1 MNRPGA
7 DIAAEQAAHWIVQL
21 SADDPAER
29 EQARIGFAAW
39 KAADPLHASAAAGME
54 NLLRQLSAVREPAGG
69 DHRPAR
75 AALAAIAPDRP
86 RPRQR
91 LRQLAAASAVAV
103 LVLTGALLI
112 GERPAY
118 LLADLRS
125 PTGKWST
132 HTLADG
138 SRITLAGN
146 SAVNVRFN
154 AGERHVELVR
164 GDILVDVA
172 KDAQRPFFV
181 DSGQAAIRALGT
193 RFSVRRDEGATIL
206 SMLESRVLA
215 QVPQHPAVVV
225 QAGQRTRIT
234 DDGVGALTSIDAA
247 SVQEAWRTRQLVVD
261 DLPLA
266 EVLDELTRHRPGQLH
281 YDRAQIAG
289 IRVAAVLP
297 LDDTDKALQL
307 LIDNFPQLRIRMLTR
322 YLVMVDAPASGAR
335 KKINARAGSCWRI
348 SCVKAAEINQKRLS
362 PCPLKSLPFH
372 PRTPCAR
379 VCARWPWRPCCWPA
393 PVCTPRPPRRPALP
407 PSAMPSPPVRWPAP

>member
-1 MNRPGA
+1 MNSPRT
-7 DIAAEQAAHWIVQL
+7 DIAAEQAARWIVRL

-29 EQARIGFAAW
+29 DTAQAGFAAW

-54 NLLRQLSAVREPAGG
+54 NLLRQLSAVREPAGD

-75 AALAAIAPDRP
+75 AALAAIAPK

-91 LRQLAAASAVAV
+91 LRQAAAASAVAV
-103 LVLTGALLI
+103 LLLTGTLLI

-125 PTGKWST
+125 PTGQWQT

-138 SRITLAGN
+138 SQITLGSD

-193 RFSVRRDEGATIL
+193 RFSVRSEDGATIL
-206 SMLESRVLA
+206 SMLESKVLA

-234 DDGVGALTSIDAA
+234 DDGVGPLTSIDAA
-247 SVQEAWRTRQLVVD
+247 SVQDAWRARQLVVD

-266 EVLDELTRHRPGQLH
+266 EVLDELARHRPGQLH

-322 YLVMVDAPASGAR
+322 YLVMVDAPASAPA
-335 KKINARAGSCWRI
+335 KK
-348 SCVKAAEINQKRLS
+348 
-362 PCPLKSLPFH
+362 
-372 PRTPCAR
+372 
-379 VCARWPWRPCCWPA
+379 
-393 PVCTPRPPRRPALP
+393 
-407 PSAMPSPPVRWPAP
+407 

>member
-7 DIAAEQAAHWIVQL
+7 EVAAEEAAHWIVQL

-39 KAADPLHASAAAGME
+39 KAADPLHATVAAGME
-54 NLLRQLSAVREPAGG
+54 NLLRQLHAVREPAGG

-86 RPRQR
+86 RQR

-103 LVLTGALLI
+103 LVLTGALAL

-125 PTGKWST
+125 PTGQWHT

-138 SRITLAGN
+138 SRITLGSD
-146 SAVNVRFN
+146 SAVNVRFH
-154 AGERHVELVR
+154 ADERHVELVR

-172 KDAQRPFFV
+172 KDARRPFIV
-181 DSGQAAIRALGT
+181 DSEQAAIRALGT
-193 RFSVRRDEGATIL
+193 RFTVRRDDGATIL
-206 SMLESRVLA
+206 SMLESKVLA

-234 DDGVGALTSIDAA
+234 EDGVGPITAIDAA

-261 DLPLA
+261 DQPLTD
-266 EVLDELTRHRPGQLH
+266 VLDELARHRPGQLH
-281 YDRAQIAG
+281 YDRAQIAD

-322 YLVMVDAPASGAR
+322 YLVMVDAPA
-335 KKINARAGSCWRI
+335 KK
-348 SCVKAAEINQKRLS
+348 
-362 PCPLKSLPFH
+362 
-372 PRTPCAR
+372 
-379 VCARWPWRPCCWPA
+379 
-393 PVCTPRPPRRPALP
+393 
-407 PSAMPSPPVRWPAP
+407 

>member
-1 MNRPGA
+1 MNSPRT
-7 DIAAEQAAHWIVQL
+7 DVAAEQAAHWIVRL
-21 SADDPAER
+21 SADDAAER
-29 EQARIGFAAW
+29 DMAQAGFAAW
-39 KAADPLHASAAAGME
+39 KAADPLHATVAAGME
-54 NLLRQLSAVREPAGG
+54 NLLRQLNAVREPAGG

-75 AALAAIAPDRP
+75 AALAAIAQK

-103 LVLTGALLI
+103 LVLTGALVI
-112 GERPAY
+112 SERPAY

-125 PTGKWST
+125 PTGQWQT

-138 SRITLAGN
+138 SRLTLGSD

-172 KDAQRPFFV
+172 KDAQRPFIV
-181 DSGQAAIRALGT
+181 DSKQAAIRALGT
-193 RFSVRRDEGATIL
+193 RFAVRREDGATTL
-206 SMLESRVLA
+206 SMLESKVLA

-234 DDGVGALTSIDAA
+234 EDGVGPMQAIDAA
-247 SVQEAWRTRQLVVD
+247 SVQDAWRARQLVVD

-266 EVLDELTRHRPGQLH
+266 EVLDELARQRPGQLH

-307 LIDNFPQLRIRMLTR
+307 LIDSFPQLRIRMLTR
-322 YLVMVDAPASGAR
+322 YLVMVDAPASGPA
-335 KKINARAGSCWRI
+335 KK
-348 SCVKAAEINQKRLS
+348 
-362 PCPLKSLPFH
+362 
-372 PRTPCAR
+372 
-379 VCARWPWRPCCWPA
+379 
-393 PVCTPRPPRRPALP
+393 
-407 PSAMPSPPVRWPAP
+407 

>member
-1 MNRPGA
+1 MSGTRT
-7 DIAAEQAAHWIVQL
+7 DIAAEQAARWIVRL

-29 EQARIGFAAW
+29 DKARAGFAAW
-39 KAADPLHASAAAGME
+39 KAADPLHATVAAGME
-54 NLLRQLSAVREPAGG
+54 NLLRQLHAVREPAGG

-75 AALAAIAPDRP
+75 AALAAIAPK
-86 RPRQR
+86 RQR

-103 LVLTGALLI
+103 LVLTGTLVL

-125 PTGKWST
+125 PTGQWQT

-138 SRITLAGN
+138 SRLTLAGG

-172 KDAQRPFFV
+172 KDAQRPVIV

-193 RFSVRRDEGATIL
+193 RFAVRREDGATIL
-206 SMLESRVLA
+206 SMLESAVSA
-215 QVPQHPAVVV
+215 QVPQHRAVVV

-234 DDGVGALTSIDAA
+234 DDGVGPLTSIDAA
-247 SVQEAWRTRQLVVD
+247 SVQQAWRAHQLVVD

-266 EVLDELTRHRPGQLH
+266 DVLDELAHHRPGQLH

-322 YLVMVDAPASGAR
+322 YLVMVDAPA
-335 KKINARAGSCWRI
+335 KK
-348 SCVKAAEINQKRLS
+348 
-362 PCPLKSLPFH
+362 
-372 PRTPCAR
+372 
-379 VCARWPWRPCCWPA
+379 
-393 PVCTPRPPRRPALP
+393 
-407 PSAMPSPPVRWPAP
+407 

>member
-7 DIAAEQAAHWIVQL
+7 EVAAEQAAHWIVQL

-39 KAADPLHASAAAGME
+39 KAADPLHATVAAGME
-54 NLLRQLSAVREPAGG
+54 NLLRQLHAVREPAGG

-86 RPRQR
+86 RQR

-103 LVLTGALLI
+103 LVLTGTLAL
-112 GERPAY
+112 GGRPAY

-125 PTGKWST
+125 PTGQWHT

-138 SRITLAGN
+138 SRITLGSD
-146 SAVNVRFN
+146 SAVNVRFH
-154 AGERHVELVR
+154 ADERHVELVR

-172 KDAQRPFFV
+172 KDARRPFIV
-181 DSGQAAIRALGT
+181 DSEQAAIRALGT
-193 RFSVRRDEGATIL
+193 RFTVRRDDGATIL
-206 SMLESRVLA
+206 SMLESKVLA
-215 QVPQHPAVVV
+215 QVPQQPAVVV

-234 DDGVGALTSIDAA
+234 EDGVGPITAIDAA

-261 DLPLA
+261 DQPLA
-266 EVLDELTRHRPGQLH
+266 DVLDELARHRPGQLH

-322 YLVMVDAPASGAR
+322 YLVMVDVPANGPA
-335 KKINARAGSCWRI
+335 KK
-348 SCVKAAEINQKRLS
+348 
-362 PCPLKSLPFH
+362 
-372 PRTPCAR
+372 
-379 VCARWPWRPCCWPA
+379 
-393 PVCTPRPPRRPALP
+393 
-407 PSAMPSPPVRWPAP
+407 

>member
-1 MNRPGA
+1 MNSPRT
-7 DIAAEQAAHWIVQL
+7 DIAAEQAARWIVRL

-29 EQARIGFAAW
+29 DSAQAGFAAW
-39 KAADPLHASAAAGME
+39 KAADPLHATAAAGME
-54 NLLRQLSAVREPAGG
+54 NLLRQLNAVREPAGG

-75 AALAAIAPDRP
+75 AALAAIAPK
-86 RPRQR
+86 PRQR

-103 LVLTGALLI
+103 LTLTGALVFS
-112 GERPAY
+112 ERPAY

-125 PTGKWST
+125 PTGQWST

-146 SAVNVRFN
+146 SAVNVHFN
-154 AGERHVELVR
+154 AGERHVELVQ

-172 KDAQRPFFV
+172 KDAQRPFII
-181 DSGQAAIRALGT
+181 DSRQAAIRALGT
-193 RFSVRRDEGATIL
+193 RFSVRREDGATIL
-206 SMLESRVLA
+206 SMLESKVLA

-234 DDGVGALTSIDAA
+234 DDGVGPLTAIDAA
-247 SVQEAWRTRQLVVD
+247 SVQEAWRAHQLVVD

-266 EVLDELTRHRPGQLH
+266 EVLDELARHRPGQLH

-322 YLVMVDAPASGAR
+322 YLVMVDVPASG
-335 KKINARAGSCWRI
+335 
-348 SCVKAAEINQKRLS
+348 
-362 PCPLKSLPFH
+362 
-372 PRTPCAR
+372 
-379 VCARWPWRPCCWPA
+379 PA
-393 PVCTPRPPRRPALP
+393 KNK
-407 PSAMPSPPVRWPAP
+407 

>member
-7 DIAAEQAAHWIVQL
+7 EVAAEQAAHWIVQL

-39 KAADPLHASAAAGME
+39 KAADPLHATVAAGME
-54 NLLRQLSAVREPAGG
+54 NLLRQLHAVREPAGG

-86 RPRQR
+86 RQR

-103 LVLTGALLI
+103 LVLTGALAL
-112 GERPAY
+112 GGRPAY

-125 PTGKWST
+125 PTGQWHT

-138 SRITLAGN
+138 SRITLGSD
-146 SAVNVRFN
+146 SAVNVRFH
-154 AGERHVELVR
+154 ADERHVELVR

-172 KDAQRPFFV
+172 KDARRPFIV
-181 DSGQAAIRALGT
+181 DSEQAAIRALGT
-193 RFSVRRDEGATIL
+193 RFTVRRDDGATIL
-206 SMLESRVLA
+206 SMLESKVLA
-215 QVPQHPAVVV
+215 QVPQQPAVVV

-234 DDGVGALTSIDAA
+234 EDGVGPITAIDAA

-261 DLPLA
+261 DQPLA
-266 EVLDELTRHRPGQLH
+266 DVLDELARHRPGQLH
-281 YDRAQIAG
+281 YDRAQIAD

-322 YLVMVDAPASGAR
+322 YLVMVDAPA
-335 KKINARAGSCWRI
+335 KK
-348 SCVKAAEINQKRLS
+348 
-362 PCPLKSLPFH
+362 
-372 PRTPCAR
+372 
-379 VCARWPWRPCCWPA
+379 
-393 PVCTPRPPRRPALP
+393 
-407 PSAMPSPPVRWPAP
+407 

>member
-1 MNRPGA
+1 MNSPRT
-7 DIAAEQAAHWIVQL
+7 DIAAEQAARWIVQL

-29 EQARIGFAAW
+29 DTAQAGFAAW

-54 NLLRQLSAVREPAGG
+54 NLLRQLNTVREPAGG

-75 AALAAIAPDRP
+75 AALAAIAPK

-103 LVLTGALLI
+103 LALTGALVI
-112 GERPAY
+112 SERPAY

-125 PTGKWST
+125 PTGQWQT

-138 SRITLAGN
+138 SRLTLGSN
-146 SAVNVRFN
+146 SAVNVHFN
-154 AGERHVELVR
+154 GGERHVELVR

-172 KDAQRPFFV
+172 KDAQRPFIV
-181 DSGQAAIRALGT
+181 DSGHAAIRALGT
-193 RFSVRRDEGATIL
+193 RFSVRREDGATIL

-215 QVPQHPAVVV
+215 QVPQHPAIVV

-234 DDGVGALTSIDAA
+234 DDGVGPITAIDAA
-247 SVQEAWRTRQLVVD
+247 SVQDAWRAHRLVVD

-266 EVLDELTRHRPGQLH
+266 EVLDELARHRPGQLH

-322 YLVMVDAPASGAR
+322 YLVMVDAPNTGTA
-335 KKINARAGSCWRI
+335 KK
-348 SCVKAAEINQKRLS
+348 
-362 PCPLKSLPFH
+362 
-372 PRTPCAR
+372 
-379 VCARWPWRPCCWPA
+379 
-393 PVCTPRPPRRPALP
+393 
-407 PSAMPSPPVRWPAP
+407 

>member
-1 MNRPGA
+1 MNRPRA
-7 DIAAEQAAHWIVQL
+7 DIAAEQAARWIVRL

-29 EQARIGFAAW
+29 DTAQAGFAAW

-54 NLLRQLSAVREPAGG
+54 NLLRQLSAAREPAGG

-75 AALAAIAPDRP
+75 AALAAIAPK

-91 LRQLAAASAVAV
+91 SRQLAAASAVAV
-103 LVLTGALLI
+103 LLLTGTLLI

-125 PTGKWST
+125 PTGQWST

-138 SRITLAGN
+138 SRLTLAGG

-193 RFSVRRDEGATIL
+193 RFTVRRDDDATIL
-206 SMLESRVLA
+206 SMLESKVSA
-215 QVPQHPAVVV
+215 QVPQHPASIV
-225 QAGQRTRIT
+225 QAGQRARIT
-234 DDGVGALTSIDAA
+234 RDGVGPLTAIDAA
-247 SVQEAWRTRQLVVD
+247 SVQEAWRAHQLVVD
-261 DLPLA
+261 DQPLA
-266 EVLDELTRHRPGQLH
+266 EVLDELARHRPGQLH

-322 YLVMVDAPASGAR
+322 YLVMVDAPSTGTA
-335 KKINARAGSCWRI
+335 KK
-348 SCVKAAEINQKRLS
+348 
-362 PCPLKSLPFH
+362 
-372 PRTPCAR
+372 
-379 VCARWPWRPCCWPA
+379 
-393 PVCTPRPPRRPALP
+393 
-407 PSAMPSPPVRWPAP
+407 

>member
-1 MNRPGA
+1 MNSPRA
-7 DIAAEQAAHWIVQL
+7 DIAAEQAARWIVRL

-29 EQARIGFAAW
+29 DTAQAGFAAW

-54 NLLRQLSAVREPAGG
+54 NLLRQLSAAREPAGG

-75 AALAAIAPDRP
+75 AALAAIAPK

-103 LVLTGALLI
+103 LLLLTGALLI

-125 PTGKWST
+125 PTGQWST

-138 SRITLAGN
+138 SRLTLAGG

-193 RFSVRRDEGATIL
+193 RFSVRSEDGATIL
-206 SMLESRVLA
+206 SMLESTVLA

-234 DDGVGALTSIDAA
+234 DDGVGPLTSIDAA
-247 SVQEAWRTRQLVVD
+247 SVQDAWRARQLVVD

-266 EVLDELTRHRPGQLH
+266 EVLDELARHRPGQLH

-322 YLVMVDAPASGAR
+322 YLVMVDAPASALA
-335 KKINARAGSCWRI
+335 KNK
-348 SCVKAAEINQKRLS
+348 QK
-362 PCPLKSLPFH
+362 
-372 PRTPCAR
+372 
-379 VCARWPWRPCCWPA
+379 
-393 PVCTPRPPRRPALP
+393 
-407 PSAMPSPPVRWPAP
+407 

>member
-1 MNRPGA
+1 MSGTRT
-7 DIAAEQAAHWIVQL
+7 DIAAEQAARWIVRL

-29 EQARIGFAAW
+29 DMARAGFAAW
-39 KAADPLHASAAAGME
+39 KAADPLHATVAAGME
-54 NLLRQLSAVREPAGG
+54 NLLRQLHAVREPAGG

-75 AALAAIAPDRP
+75 AALAAIAPK
-86 RPRQR
+86 RQR
-91 LRQLAAASAVAV
+91 LRQLAAASAVAM
-103 LVLTGALLI
+103 LVLTGALVL

-125 PTGKWST
+125 STGQWQT

-138 SRITLAGN
+138 SRLTLAGG

-172 KDAQRPFFV
+172 KDAQRPFIV
-181 DSGQAAIRALGT
+181 DSKQAAIRALGT
-193 RFSVRRDEGATIL
+193 RFAVRREDGATIL
-206 SMLESRVLA
+206 SMLESTVSA
-215 QVPQHPAVVV
+215 QVPQHRAVVV

-234 DDGVGALTSIDAA
+234 DDGVGPLTSIDAA
-247 SVQEAWRTRQLVVD
+247 SVQQAWRAHQLVVD

-266 EVLDELTRHRPGQLH
+266 DVLDELARHRPGQLH
-281 YDRAQIAG
+281 YDRAQIAS

-322 YLVMVDAPASGAR
+322 YLVMVDAPA
-335 KKINARAGSCWRI
+335 KK
-348 SCVKAAEINQKRLS
+348 
-362 PCPLKSLPFH
+362 
-372 PRTPCAR
+372 
-379 VCARWPWRPCCWPA
+379 
-393 PVCTPRPPRRPALP
+393 
-407 PSAMPSPPVRWPAP
+407 

>member
-1 MNRPGA
+1 MNSPRT
-7 DIAAEQAAHWIVQL
+7 DVAAEQAAHWIVRL

-29 EQARIGFAAW
+29 DMAQAGFAAW

-54 NLLRQLSAVREPAGG
+54 NLLRQLNAVREPAGG
-69 DHRPAR
+69 NHRPAR
-75 AALAAIAPDRP
+75 AALAAIAPK

-91 LRQLAAASAVAV
+91 LRQLATASAVAV
-103 LVLTGALLI
+103 LVLTGALVI
-112 GERPAY
+112 SERPAY

-125 PTGKWST
+125 PTGQWQT

-138 SRITLAGN
+138 SRLTLGSD

-172 KDAQRPFFV
+172 KDAQRPFIV
-181 DSGQAAIRALGT
+181 DSKQAAIRALGT
-193 RFSVRRDEGATIL
+193 RFVVRREDGATIL
-206 SMLESRVLA
+206 SMLESTVLA
-215 QVPQHPAVVV
+215 QVQQHPAVVV

-234 DDGVGALTSIDAA
+234 ENGVGPLQAIDAA
-247 SVQEAWRTRQLVVD
+247 SVQEAWRARQLVVD

-266 EVLDELTRHRPGQLH
+266 EVLDELARHRPGQLH
-281 YDRAQIAG
+281 YDRAQMAG

-322 YLVMVDAPASGAR
+322 YLVMVDAPARDPA
-335 KKINARAGSCWRI
+335 KK
-348 SCVKAAEINQKRLS
+348 
-362 PCPLKSLPFH
+362 
-372 PRTPCAR
+372 
-379 VCARWPWRPCCWPA
+379 
-393 PVCTPRPPRRPALP
+393 
-407 PSAMPSPPVRWPAP
+407 

>member
-1 MNRPGA
+1 MSGTRA
-7 DIAAEQAAHWIVQL
+7 DIAAEQAARWIVQL

-29 EQARIGFAAW
+29 DTARAGFAAW
-39 KAADPLHASAAAGME
+39 KAADPLHATVAAGME
-54 NLLRQLSAVREPAGG
+54 NLLRQLHAVREPAGG

-75 AALAAIAPDRP
+75 AALAAIAPK
-86 RPRQR
+86 RQR

-103 LVLTGALLI
+103 LVLTGALAL

-125 PTGKWST
+125 PTGQWQT

-138 SRITLAGN
+138 SRLTLAGG

-172 KDAQRPFFV
+172 KDAQRPFIV

-193 RFSVRRDEGATIL
+193 RFTVRKEDGATIL
-206 SMLESRVLA
+206 SMLESTVSA
-215 QVPQHPAVVV
+215 QVPQHRAVVV
-225 QAGQRTRIT
+225 QAGRRARIT
-234 DDGVGALTSIDAA
+234 RDGVGPLTSIDAA
-247 SVQEAWRTRQLVVD
+247 SVQQAWRAHQLVVD

-266 EVLDELTRHRPGQLH
+266 DVLDELARHRPGQLH
-281 YDRAQIAG
+281 YDRAQIDG

-307 LIDNFPQLRIRMLTR
+307 LIDNFPRLRIRMLTH
-322 YLVMVDAPASGAR
+322 YLVMVDAPV
-335 KKINARAGSCWRI
+335 KK
-348 SCVKAAEINQKRLS
+348 
-362 PCPLKSLPFH
+362 
-372 PRTPCAR
+372 
-379 VCARWPWRPCCWPA
+379 
-393 PVCTPRPPRRPALP
+393 
-407 PSAMPSPPVRWPAP
+407 

>member
-1 MNRPGA
+1 MNRPDA
-7 DIAAEQAAHWIVQL
+7 EVAAEEAAHWIVQF

-39 KAADPLHASAAAGME
+39 KAADPLHATVAAGME
-54 NLLRQLSAVREPAGG
+54 NLLRQLHAVREPAGG

-86 RPRQR
+86 RQR

-103 LVLTGALLI
+103 LVLTGALAL
-112 GERPAY
+112 GGRPAY

-125 PTGKWST
+125 PTGQWHT

-138 SRITLAGN
+138 SRITLGSD
-146 SAVNVRFN
+146 SAVNVRFH
-154 AGERHVELVR
+154 ADERHVELVR

-172 KDAQRPFFV
+172 KDARRPFIV
-181 DSGQAAIRALGT
+181 DSEQAAIRALGT
-193 RFSVRRDEGATIL
+193 RFTVRRDDGATIL
-206 SMLESRVLA
+206 SMLESKVLA
-215 QVPQHPAVVV
+215 QVPQQPAVVV

-234 DDGVGALTSIDAA
+234 DDGVGPITAIDAV

-261 DLPLA
+261 DQPLT
-266 EVLDELTRHRPGQLH
+266 EVLDELARHRPGQLH
-281 YDRAQIAG
+281 YDSAQIAG

-322 YLVMVDAPASGAR
+322 YLVMVDAPA
-335 KKINARAGSCWRI
+335 KK
-348 SCVKAAEINQKRLS
+348 
-362 PCPLKSLPFH
+362 
-372 PRTPCAR
+372 
-379 VCARWPWRPCCWPA
+379 
-393 PVCTPRPPRRPALP
+393 
-407 PSAMPSPPVRWPAP
+407 

>member
-7 DIAAEQAAHWIVQL
+7 DIAAEQAARWIVQL

-29 EQARIGFAAW
+29 DTAQAGFAAW

-86 RPRQR
+86 RRR

-125 PTGKWST
+125 PTGQWST

-138 SRITLAGN
+138 SQITLAGN

-172 KDAQRPFFV
+172 KDARRPFFV

-193 RFSVRRDEGATIL
+193 RFTVRSEDGATIL
-206 SMLESRVLA
+206 SMLESTVLA

-247 SVQEAWRTRQLVVD
+247 SVHDAWRARQLVVD

-266 EVLDELTRHRPGQLH
+266 EVLDELARHRPGQLH

-322 YLVMVDAPASGAR
+322 YLVMVDAPA
-335 KKINARAGSCWRI
+335 KK
-348 SCVKAAEINQKRLS
+348 
-362 PCPLKSLPFH
+362 
-372 PRTPCAR
+372 
-379 VCARWPWRPCCWPA
+379 
-393 PVCTPRPPRRPALP
+393 
-407 PSAMPSPPVRWPAP
+407 

>member
-1 MNRPGA
+1 MNRPRTEV
-7 DIAAEQAAHWIVQL
+7 AAEQAAHWIVRL

-29 EQARIGFAAW
+29 DTAQAGFAAW

-75 AALAAIAPDRP
+75 AALAAIAPKRP
-86 RPRQR
+86 RP
-91 LRQLAAASAVAV
+91 RQLAAASAVAV
-103 LVLTGALLI
+103 LLLTGVLAL

-125 PTGKWST
+125 PTGQWST

-138 SRITLAGN
+138 SRLTLAGG
-146 SAVNVRFN
+146 SAVNLRFT

-193 RFSVRRDEGATIL
+193 RFTVRSEDGATVL
-206 SMLESRVLA
+206 SMLESKVLA

-234 DDGVGALTSIDAA
+234 DDGVGPLTSIDAA
-247 SVQEAWRTRQLVVD
+247 SVHDAWRARQLVVD

-266 EVLDELTRHRPGQLH
+266 EVLDELARHRPGQLH
-281 YDRAQIAG
+281 YDRAQVAG

-322 YLVMVDAPASGAR
+322 YLVMVDAPA
-335 KKINARAGSCWRI
+335 KK
-348 SCVKAAEINQKRLS
+348 
-362 PCPLKSLPFH
+362 
-372 PRTPCAR
+372 
-379 VCARWPWRPCCWPA
+379 
-393 PVCTPRPPRRPALP
+393 
-407 PSAMPSPPVRWPAP
+407 

>member
-1 MNRPGA
+1 MNSTRP
-7 DIAAEQAAHWIVQL
+7 DVAAEQAARWIVRL
-21 SADDPAER
+21 SADDRAER
-29 EQARIGFAAW
+29 DTAQAGFAAW

-75 AALAAIAPDRP
+75 AALAAIAPK

-91 LRQLAAASAVAV
+91 LRQLAAASAVAM
-103 LVLTGALLI
+103 LVLGTAMVAS
-112 GERPAY
+112 ERPAY

-125 PTGKWST
+125 PTGQWST

-138 SRITLAGN
+138 SRLTLAGG

-172 KDAQRPFFV
+172 KDAQRPFIV

-193 RFSVRRDEGATIL
+193 RFSVRSEDGATIL
-206 SMLESRVLA
+206 SMLESKVLA
-215 QVPQHPAVVV
+215 QVPHHPAVVV

-234 DDGVGALTSIDAA
+234 DNGVGPLTTIDAA
-247 SVQEAWRTRQLVVD
+247 SVRDAWRARQLVVD

-266 EVLDELTRHRPGQLH
+266 EVLDELARHRPGQLL
-281 YDRAQIAG
+281 YDRAQLAG

-307 LIDNFPQLRIRMLTR
+307 LIDNFPQLRMRMLTR
-322 YLVMVDAPASGAR
+322 YLVMVDAPA
-335 KKINARAGSCWRI
+335 KK
-348 SCVKAAEINQKRLS
+348 
-362 PCPLKSLPFH
+362 
-372 PRTPCAR
+372 
-379 VCARWPWRPCCWPA
+379 
-393 PVCTPRPPRRPALP
+393 
-407 PSAMPSPPVRWPAP
+407 

>member
-1 MNRPGA
+1 MNRPRT
-7 DIAAEQAAHWIVQL
+7 DVAAEQAAHWIVQL
-21 SADDPAER
+21 SADDPSER
-29 EQARIGFAAW
+29 DTAQAGFAAW

-75 AALAAIAPDRP
+75 AALAAIAPK

-103 LVLTGALLI
+103 LLLLTGALLI

-125 PTGKWST
+125 PTGQWST

-138 SRITLAGN
+138 SRLTLAGG

-172 KDAQRPFFV
+172 KDAQRPFIV
-181 DSGQAAIRALGT
+181 DSKQAAIRALGT
-193 RFSVRRDEGATIL
+193 RFTVRSEDGTTIL
-206 SMLESRVLA
+206 SMLESKVLA

-234 DDGVGALTSIDAA
+234 DDGVGPLTTIDAT
-247 SVQEAWRTRQLVVD
+247 SVRDAWRARQLVVD

-266 EVLDELTRHRPGQLH
+266 EVLDELARHRPGQLF
-281 YDRAQIAG
+281 YDRAQLAG

-307 LIDNFPQLRIRMLTR
+307 LIDNFPQLRMRMLTR
-322 YLVMVDAPASGAR
+322 YLVMVDAPA
-335 KKINARAGSCWRI
+335 KK
-348 SCVKAAEINQKRLS
+348 
-362 PCPLKSLPFH
+362 
-372 PRTPCAR
+372 
-379 VCARWPWRPCCWPA
+379 
-393 PVCTPRPPRRPALP
+393 
-407 PSAMPSPPVRWPAP
+407 

>member
-1 MNRPGA
+1 MSGA
-7 DIAAEQAAHWIVQL
+7 RNDIAAEQAARWIVQL

-29 EQARIGFAAW
+29 DMARAGFAAW
-39 KAADPLHASAAAGME
+39 KAADPLHATVAAGME
-54 NLLRQLSAVREPAGG
+54 NLLRQLNAVREPAGG

-75 AALAAIAPDRP
+75 AALAAIAPK
-86 RPRQR
+86 RQR

-103 LVLTGALLI
+103 LVLTGALVL

-125 PTGKWST
+125 PTGQWQT
-132 HTLADG
+132 HTLTDG
-138 SRITLAGN
+138 SRLTLAGG

-154 AGERHVELVR
+154 AGERHVELVQ

-172 KDAQRPFFV
+172 KDAQRPFIV
-181 DSGQAAIRALGT
+181 DSKQAAIRALGT
-193 RFSVRRDEGATIL
+193 RFAVRREDGATIL
-206 SMLESRVLA
+206 SMLESTVSA
-215 QVPQHPAVVV
+215 QVPQHRAVVV

-234 DDGVGALTSIDAA
+234 DDGVGPLTSIDAA
-247 SVQEAWRTRQLVVD
+247 SVLQAWRAHQLVVD

-266 EVLDELTRHRPGQLH
+266 DVLDELARHRPGQLH

-322 YLVMVDAPASGAR
+322 YLVMVDAPA
-335 KKINARAGSCWRI
+335 KK
-348 SCVKAAEINQKRLS
+348 
-362 PCPLKSLPFH
+362 
-372 PRTPCAR
+372 
-379 VCARWPWRPCCWPA
+379 
-393 PVCTPRPPRRPALP
+393 
-407 PSAMPSPPVRWPAP
+407 

>member
-1 MNRPGA
+1 MSGTRA
-7 DIAAEQAAHWIVQL
+7 DIAAEQAARWIVQL

-29 EQARIGFAAW
+29 DTARAGFAAW
-39 KAADPLHASAAAGME
+39 KAADPLHATVAAGME
-54 NLLRQLSAVREPAGG
+54 NLLRQLHAVREPAGG

-75 AALAAIAPDRP
+75 AALAAIAPK
-86 RPRQR
+86 RQR

-103 LVLTGALLI
+103 LVLTGALAL

-125 PTGKWST
+125 PTGQWQT

-138 SRITLAGN
+138 SRLTLAGG

-172 KDAQRPFFV
+172 KDAQRPFIV

-193 RFSVRRDEGATIL
+193 RFTVRKEDGATIL
-206 SMLESRVLA
+206 SMLESTVSA
-215 QVPQHPAVVV
+215 QVPQHRAVVV
-225 QAGQRTRIT
+225 QAGQRARIT
-234 DDGVGALTSIDAA
+234 RDGVGPLTSIDAA
-247 SVQEAWRTRQLVVD
+247 SVQQAWRAHQLVVD

-266 EVLDELTRHRPGQLH
+266 DVLDELARHRPGQLH
-281 YDRAQIAG
+281 YDRAQIDG

-307 LIDNFPQLRIRMLTR
+307 LIDNFPRLRIRMLTR
-322 YLVMVDAPASGAR
+322 YLVMVDAPA
-335 KKINARAGSCWRI
+335 KK
-348 SCVKAAEINQKRLS
+348 
-362 PCPLKSLPFH
+362 
-372 PRTPCAR
+372 
-379 VCARWPWRPCCWPA
+379 
-393 PVCTPRPPRRPALP
+393 
-407 PSAMPSPPVRWPAP
+407 

>member
-1 MNRPGA
+1 MSGTRT
-7 DIAAEQAAHWIVQL
+7 DIAAEQAARWIVRL

-29 EQARIGFAAW
+29 DKARAGFAAW
-39 KAADPLHASAAAGME
+39 KAADPLHATVAAGME
-54 NLLRQLSAVREPAGG
+54 NLLRQLHAVREPAGG

-75 AALAAIAPDRP
+75 AALAAIAPK
-86 RPRQR
+86 RQR

-103 LVLTGALLI
+103 LVLTGTLVL

-125 PTGKWST
+125 PTGQWQT

-138 SRITLAGN
+138 SRLTLAGG

-172 KDAQRPFFV
+172 KDAQRPFIV

-193 RFSVRRDEGATIL
+193 RFAVRREDGATIL
-206 SMLESRVLA
+206 SMLESAVSA
-215 QVPQHPAVVV
+215 QVPQHRAVVV

-234 DDGVGALTSIDAA
+234 DDGVGPLTSIDAA
-247 SVQEAWRTRQLVVD
+247 SVQQAWRAHQLVVD

-266 EVLDELTRHRPGQLH
+266 DVLDELAHHRPGQLH

-322 YLVMVDAPASGAR
+322 YLVMVDAPA
-335 KKINARAGSCWRI
+335 KK
-348 SCVKAAEINQKRLS
+348 
-362 PCPLKSLPFH
+362 
-372 PRTPCAR
+372 
-379 VCARWPWRPCCWPA
+379 
-393 PVCTPRPPRRPALP
+393 
-407 PSAMPSPPVRWPAP
+407 

>member
-1 MNRPGA
+1 MNRPRT
-7 DIAAEQAAHWIVQL
+7 DIAAEQAARWIVRL

-29 EQARIGFAAW
+29 EQARSGFAAW
-39 KAADPLHASAAAGME
+39 KAADPRHANAAAGME
-54 NLLRQLSAVREPAGG
+54 NLLRQLHAVREPAGG

-86 RPRQR
+86 RQR

-103 LVLTGALLI
+103 LALTGALVI
-112 GERPAY
+112 SERPAY

-125 PTGKWST
+125 PTGQWHT

-138 SRITLAGN
+138 SRLTLGSD
-146 SAVNVRFN
+146 SAVNVHFN

-172 KDAQRPFFV
+172 KDAQRPFIV

-193 RFSVRRDEGATIL
+193 RFSVRRDGAATTL
-206 SMLESRVLA
+206 SMLESKVSA
-215 QVPQHPAVVV
+215 QVPRHPAIVV

-234 DDGVGALTSIDAA
+234 DDGVGPITAIDAA
-247 SVQEAWRTRQLVVD
+247 GVQDAWRAHQLVVD
-261 DLPLA
+261 DQPLA
-266 EVLDELTRHRPGQLH
+266 EVLDELARHRPGQLH
-281 YDRAQIAG
+281 YDHAQIAG

-322 YLVMVDAPASGAR
+322 YLVMVDAPSTGTA
-335 KKINARAGSCWRI
+335 KK
-348 SCVKAAEINQKRLS
+348 
-362 PCPLKSLPFH
+362 
-372 PRTPCAR
+372 
-379 VCARWPWRPCCWPA
+379 
-393 PVCTPRPPRRPALP
+393 
-407 PSAMPSPPVRWPAP
+407 

>member
-1 MNRPGA
+1 MRRHGGLRLLFQVVQQKGVACLAGQSAQRRGDLPERLHGHQDLVRRRCA
-7 DIAAEQAAHWIVQL
+7 GQAVGQQGQFRQIAALEYL
-21 SADDPAER
+21 
-29 EQARIGFAAW
+29 
-39 KAADPLHASAAAGME
+39 
-54 NLLRQLSAVREPAGG
+54 
-69 DHRPAR
+69 PAR
-75 AALAAIAPDRP
+75 AALAAIAPK

-91 LRQLAAASAVAV
+91 SRQLAAASAVAV
-103 LVLTGALLI
+103 LLTGALLI

-125 PTGKWST
+125 PTGQWSA

-138 SRITLAGN
+138 SRLTLAGG

-172 KDAQRPFFV
+172 KDAQRPFIV
-181 DSGQAAIRALGT
+181 DSKQAAIRALGT
-193 RFSVRRDEGATIL
+193 RFSVRSEDGATIL
-206 SMLESRVLA
+206 SMLESKVLA

-234 DDGVGALTSIDAA
+234 DDGVGPLTSIDAA
-247 SVQEAWRTRQLVVD
+247 SVQDAWRARQLVVD
-261 DLPLA
+261 DLPLT
-266 EVLDELTRHRPGQLH
+266 EVLDELARHRPGQLH

-322 YLVMVDAPASGAR
+322 YLVMVDAPA
-335 KKINARAGSCWRI
+335 KK
-348 SCVKAAEINQKRLS
+348 
-362 PCPLKSLPFH
+362 
-372 PRTPCAR
+372 
-379 VCARWPWRPCCWPA
+379 
-393 PVCTPRPPRRPALP
+393 
-407 PSAMPSPPVRWPAP
+407 

>member
-1 MNRPGA
+1 MNSPRTEV
-7 DIAAEQAAHWIVQL
+7 AAEQAAHWIVRL

-29 EQARIGFAAW
+29 DTAQAGFAAW
-39 KAADPLHASAAAGME
+39 KAADPLHATAAAGME

-75 AALAAIAPDRP
+75 AALAAIAPK
-86 RPRQR
+86 R

-103 LVLTGALLI
+103 LLLTGALLI

-125 PTGKWST
+125 PTGQWST

-138 SRITLAGN
+138 SRLTLASN
-146 SAVNVRFN
+146 SAVNVHFT

-193 RFSVRRDEGATIL
+193 RFTVRRDDGATIL
-206 SMLESRVLA
+206 SMLESKVLA

-234 DDGVGALTSIDAA
+234 DDGVGPLTTIDAA
-247 SVQEAWRTRQLVVD
+247 SVHDAWRAYQLVVD

-266 EVLDELTRHRPGQLH
+266 EVLDELARHRPGQLH
-281 YDRAQIAG
+281 YDRTQIAG

-322 YLVMVDAPASGAR
+322 YLVMVDAPASAPA
-335 KKINARAGSCWRI
+335 KK
-348 SCVKAAEINQKRLS
+348 
-362 PCPLKSLPFH
+362 
-372 PRTPCAR
+372 
-379 VCARWPWRPCCWPA
+379 
-393 PVCTPRPPRRPALP
+393 
-407 PSAMPSPPVRWPAP
+407 

>member
-7 DIAAEQAAHWIVQL
+7 EVAAEEAAHWIVQL

-39 KAADPLHASAAAGME
+39 KAADPLHATVAAGME
-54 NLLRQLSAVREPAGG
+54 NLLRQLHAVREPAGG

-86 RPRQR
+86 RQR

-103 LVLTGALLI
+103 LVLTGALAL
-112 GERPAY
+112 GGRPAY

-125 PTGKWST
+125 PTGQWHT

-138 SRITLAGN
+138 SRITLGSD
-146 SAVNVRFN
+146 SAVNVRFH
-154 AGERHVELVR
+154 ADERHVELVR

-172 KDAQRPFFV
+172 KDARRPFIV
-181 DSGQAAIRALGT
+181 DSEQAAIRALGT
-193 RFSVRRDEGATIL
+193 RFTVRRDDGATIL
-206 SMLESRVLA
+206 SMLESKVLA

-234 DDGVGALTSIDAA
+234 EDGVGPITAIDAA

-261 DLPLA
+261 DQPLTD
-266 EVLDELTRHRPGQLH
+266 VLDELARHRPGQLH

-322 YLVMVDAPASGAR
+322 YLVMVDAPA
-335 KKINARAGSCWRI
+335 KK
-348 SCVKAAEINQKRLS
+348 
-362 PCPLKSLPFH
+362 
-372 PRTPCAR
+372 
-379 VCARWPWRPCCWPA
+379 
-393 PVCTPRPPRRPALP
+393 
-407 PSAMPSPPVRWPAP
+407 

>member
-1 MNRPGA
+1 MNSTRP
-7 DIAAEQAAHWIVQL
+7 DVAAEQAARWIVRL
-21 SADDPAER
+21 SADDRAER
-29 EQARIGFAAW
+29 DTAQAGFAAW

-75 AALAAIAPDRP
+75 AALAAIAPK

-103 LVLTGALLI
+103 LLLLTGALLI

-125 PTGKWST
+125 PTGQWST

-138 SRITLAGN
+138 SRLTLAGG

-193 RFSVRRDEGATIL
+193 RFSVRSEDGATIL
-206 SMLESRVLA
+206 SMLESKVLA
-215 QVPQHPAVVV
+215 QVPHHPAVVV

-234 DDGVGALTSIDAA
+234 DDGVGPLTAIDAA
-247 SVQEAWRTRQLVVD
+247 SVQDAWRARQLVVD

-266 EVLDELTRHRPGQLH
+266 EVLDELARHRPGQLH

-322 YLVMVDAPASGAR
+322 YLVMVDAPA
-335 KKINARAGSCWRI
+335 KK
-348 SCVKAAEINQKRLS
+348 
-362 PCPLKSLPFH
+362 
-372 PRTPCAR
+372 
-379 VCARWPWRPCCWPA
+379 
-393 PVCTPRPPRRPALP
+393 
-407 PSAMPSPPVRWPAP
+407 